1 MAYEAVY
8 FGGEVAR
15 LLMRPDTRNTRRHG
29 CQVPRWPDIHA
40 WIWVRLGHSFNAFTH
55 SASSVMS
62 PSSELLIDV
71 LTPDHLAVLGGYR
84 LRSAYRV

>member
-1 MAYEAVY
+1 
-8 FGGEVAR
+8 
-15 LLMRPDTRNTRRHG
+15 
-29 CQVPRWPDIHA
+29 
-40 WIWVRLGHSFNAFTH
+40 
-55 SASSVMS
+55 MS